1 MQNKLRVVVNQ
12 SVPDRLDKYLV
23 GLRIQ
28 ELYSRTFIEKL
39 IDEDRILVNKIPVK
53 KSYILSEGE

>member
-39 IDEDRILVNKIPVK
+39 IDEDRILVM
-53 KSYILSEGE
+53 E